1 MAQMHYNRSFFEN
14 WQFFLHCSGDDIHAV
29 YSVMQSSSIALKDGS
44 YKPEDA
50 LKSLFSIRYGSD
62 EKVGYTKYITDLC
75 NDLGIKNAKG
85 DATLSKEDAILLY
98 VISKSVKSFS
108 DKELG
113 EFNNISYYHDKMKYI
128 CEAGKV
134 MEKNKFNLL
143 LNSIPI
149 SFKNYYTVLG
159 PIRCSAAKYQKGE
172 MEKLYQAKV
181 GNQDIDIRSEIFKNF
196 KVGDRISN
204 SDVKERLKTIYYSCG
219 YKKTPKATDLETYF
233 ETKHCFVP
241 IGDGSK
247 RSHGF
252 ELVSKKE

>member
-1 MAQMHYNRSFFEN
+1 MHYNRSFFEN

-113 EFNNISYYHDKMKYI
+113 EFKRR
-128 CEAGKV
+128 AGLTNEGRDA
-134 MEKNKFNLL
+134 M
-143 LNSIPI
+143 
-149 SFKNYYTVLG
+149 
-159 PIRCSAAKYQKGE
+159 IRETTARASSSGKPAHWQSSTA
-172 MEKLYQAKV
+172 
-181 GNQDIDIRSEIFKNF
+181 IRQS
-196 KVGDRISN
+196 
-204 SDVKERLKTIYYSCG
+204 
-219 YKKTPKATDLETYF
+219 
-233 ETKHCFVP
+233 
-241 IGDGSK
+241 
-247 RSHGF
+247 
-252 ELVSKKE
+252 

>member
-113 EFNNISYYHDKMKYI
+113 EFKRRAGLTNEGRDAMIRETTARASSSPEFKKMLPALASVALGVGVSTSSLAALGLGAAAISMI
-128 CEAGKV
+128 ASPATAIV
-134 MEKNKFNLL
+134 FAA
-143 LNSIPI
+143 
-149 SFKNYYTVLG
+149 
-159 PIRCSAAKYQKGE
+159 SAALGLVFPNRKKKSAEQV
-172 MEKLYQAKV
+172 LPATA
-181 GNQDIDIRSEIFKNF
+181 ILIRIRRE
-196 KVGDRISN
+196 
-204 SDVKERLKTIYYSCG
+204 
-219 YKKTPKATDLETYF
+219 
-233 ETKHCFVP
+233 
-241 IGDGSK
+241 
-247 RSHGF
+247 
-252 ELVSKKE
+252 